1 MEGLEEKL
9 VNMSIFDFCDF
20 LTGHSNNTG
29 IMERLQKFLDVGVN
43 RFCNYLVDHKNNT
56 EKMKKLEEKYLNMSL
71 YEFYDL
77 QLEWKKRFYNNLFAL
92 QTQSYGRIGT
102 SAIGIITNILVV
114 ATLLVSWKFWRHSI
128 GILLLT
134 LALVDIIGN
143 GVSFIYLLPSALHEN
158 PSLRLPRRFHYLQNV
173 FRRLSFLM
181 MIPISANRY
190 ALICKPFTHLV
201 ITSKKSTL
209 IQITTL
215 TVFVATTEIYI
226 FFQMTRFIDRVC
238 LLIFYGI
245 LSILLPLIIS
255 FVLTILVIREFRR
268 MNRTLEDA
276 VRTGADSR
284 QGERNVTRTMIAVN
298 VAFIVLILPALVMSI
313 ISFFICEYGSICFVT
328 DVWIRLITDVNY
340 YINIFIYT
348 LYLPKFRST
357 LLGIFK
363 CKYCTN
369 RRNESIEM
377 SPV

>member
-1 MEGLEEKL
+1 
-9 VNMSIFDFCDF
+9 
-20 LTGHSNNTG
+20 
-29 IMERLQKFLDVGVN
+29 
-43 RFCNYLVDHKNNT
+43 
-56 EKMKKLEEKYLNMSL
+56 MKKLEEKYVNMSL

-77 QLEWKKRFYNNLFAL
+77 RLYVLFAL
-92 QTQSYGRIGT
+92 ETNIYGRNVT
-102 SAIGIITNILVV
+102 SAVGIITNILVV
-114 ATLLVSWKFWRHSI
+114 ATLLVSWKFWRHSV

-134 LALVDIIGN
+134 LAFIDIIGN
-143 GVSFIYLLPSALHEN
+143 GVCIIYFLRIALHVN
-158 PSLRLPRRFHYLQNV
+158 PISYYVNPGLPRTFYYLYNSLK
-173 FRRLSFLM
+173 RLSYLM

-190 ALICKPFTHLV
+190 ALICKPFTHHV

-215 TVFVATTEIYI
+215 TVVAATTEIHHFFQKTSFIYNLCFLI
-226 FFQMTRFIDRVC
+226 FF
-238 LLIFYGI
+238 GI

-255 FVLTILVIREFRR
+255 FVLTVLVIRELRR
-268 MNRTLEDA
+268 MNRTLEDS

-298 VAFIVLILPALVMSI
+298 VAFIVLVLPALVISI
-313 ISFFICEYGSICFVT
+313 IEVFICEYGSICRVT
-328 DVWIRLITDVNY
+328 AVWIRLITDINY

-363 CKYCTN
+363 CKCCKN
-369 RRNESIEM
+369 RRNESVEM